1 MESTQYALAVL
12 TTNYVLSAH
21 GGRQAAARFAI
32 MAHFAHELKYF
43 LVQDIDRGTLA
54 HAAERQQDIGIEA

>member
-1 MESTQYALAVL
+1 MESSQYALAVL

-21 GGRQAAARFAI
+21 GPAASGTLAI

-43 LVQDIDRGTLA
+43 LLQDIDRGTLA